1 VTETIQPGQAGANH
15 GSTRE
20 HRFEYTDPAIGA
32 AAAERLSGLEFLQS
46 LVDGA
51 TPRPP
56 ITAALDFTLTLAE
69 PGRVVFEITP
79 GEIHYN
85 LTGSVHGGVFAT
97 LLDSAC
103 ACAVVSLLP
112 AGTASTSMD
121 LTVKFLRPV
130 TTATGRLYSEGTV
143 THLGGRTAL
152 AQARLTDETGK
163 LYAHATSSVLIMR
176 PSAAKLA

>member
-1 VTETIQPGQAGANH
+1 MT
-15 GSTRE
+15 S
-20 HRFEYTDPAIGA
+20 
-32 AAAERLSGLEFLQS
+32 
-46 LVDGA
+46 
-51 TPRPP
+51 
-56 ITAALDFTLTLAE
+56 AE
-69 PGRVVFEITP
+69 PGRVVFELTP

-152 AQARLTDETGK
+152 AQARLTDETGR